1 MLEINT
7 ANILFIA
14 GGAFVGLDQVVRNRI
29 QGTSIGFQA
38 AVEISQDASLD
49 QAVPDDLVRY
59 GMIPEFVGRFPNWV
73 ALQELSESDMI
84 NILTGV
90 KNSYVDQ
97 YKWLF
102 EQDGVELNFT
112 SEALTTVAQR
122 TLKTHTGARGLHSE
136 LERVLLPHMFRL
148 KRYARSGIKCVEIDQ
163 DLVNNPQALKEA
175 A

>member
-1 MLEINT
+1 
-7 ANILFIA
+7 
-14 GGAFVGLDQVVRNRI
+14 
-29 QGTSIGFQA
+29 
-38 AVEISQDASLD
+38 
-49 QAVPDDLVRY
+49 
-59 GMIPEFVGRFPNWV
+59 MIPEFVGRFPNWV

-122 TLKTHTGARGLHSE
+122 TLKTRTGARGLHSE

-148 KRYARSGIKCVEIDQ
+148 KRYARSGIKYVEIDQ
-163 DLVNNPQALKEA
+163 DLVNTPQALKEA